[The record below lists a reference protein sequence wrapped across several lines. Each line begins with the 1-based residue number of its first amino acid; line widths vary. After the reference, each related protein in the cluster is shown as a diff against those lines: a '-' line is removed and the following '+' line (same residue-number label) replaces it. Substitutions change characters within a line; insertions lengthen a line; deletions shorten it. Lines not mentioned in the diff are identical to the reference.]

1 MMEFCMFWKKIFHSP
16 PPPTSFSSFWT
27 LGFTSCVI
35 LRQKKGVNSLE
46 MNEGTQV

>member
-1 MMEFCMFWKKIFHSP
+1 MMEFCMFWKKYSIFP
-16 PPPTSFSSFWT
+16 PIISSFWT

-46 MNEGTQV
+46 INEGTQA